1 MLPGRELLN
10 ILLLFQHHGVIFPP
24 LLLLRREDALGEAPE
39 DCLQR
44 QSAGLPEHPLQHL
57 LSQIKGAPLCACKLL
72 SHSLM
77 NPSCTKFLQ
86 LDTDAHL
93 IFREIMRIKLEGHT
107 DKFVQQRSW
116 FLEDIE
122 EALTKISKPAQ
133 PPTVGSTGWA
143 GDEPFFI
150 RFSAVPH
157 KTSIDTSG
165 SACPPTVEPVT
176 TPSPVAY
183 TTPVKA
189 SSRFQ
194 RSVDPGRHSYYSDCS
209 RYSENSGVHEEIFY
223 QHDEWVSYQR
233 FERSRARPRTNMY
246 VSFFDHS
253 HICILTV

>member
-1 MLPGRELLN
+1 MESSSLLCCCCAVKMLLEKPLKTVCNVKVQDCQN
-10 ILLLFQHHGVIFPP
+10 IPCNTCFLKLK
-24 LLLLRREDALGEAPE
+24 
-39 DCLQR
+39 
-44 QSAGLPEHPLQHL
+44 EHRCVP
-57 LSQIKGAPLCACKLL
+57 
-72 SHSLM
+72 
-77 NPSCTKFLQ
+77 

-233 FERSRARPRTNMY
+233 FERSRARPRTN
-246 VSFFDHS
+246 
-253 HICILTV
+253 ILKGIKRTVHDLLDGVYIR